1 MSDAVPAVSAA
12 RRLGQACIHA
22 RSRPAIGLSS
32 ERHDPLGLAAFDSR
46 RTLAALVDH
55 VPHDAPPFP
64 LTGLTMPRRNR
75 TLTRSLELSLAAPAV
90 IAMRSARMI
99 AAGNTPTA
107 ADRREMS
114 RMVSEKIGAFS
125 ESWTAMAARQRRAQ
139 LDAWSHLMRVCW
151 TAWFAGPMAFASLV
165 DAPR

>member
-1 MSDAVPAVSAA
+1 
-12 RRLGQACIHA
+12 
-22 RSRPAIGLSS
+22 
-32 ERHDPLGLAAFDSR
+32 
-46 RTLAALVDH
+46 
-55 VPHDAPPFP
+55 
-64 LTGLTMPRRNR
+64 MPRRNR

-165 DAPR
+165 DAPRGAQRRAQTAVLASGLAPLHRVATANLRRLSRTRTRK